1 MFKKMP
7 NASNLLY
14 TMLVAVL
21 FSLKKKKKE
30 ELYTS
35 DECANFKKGDTVFTK
50 EFYTIKKCIVL
61 NNFPDKELIEVRDL
75 QYTWDVNI
83 LSYDDFR
90 FKE

>member
-21 FSLKKKKKE
+21 FSLTSCKKE